1 MEALGQVFVSELV
14 VDGEEL
20 RGPHPIARLL
30 LDLARRGH
38 ARRLAHVAPAARK
51 RPAAV
56 APLLHQQDLFVSEDG
71 SANVHLRG
79 GVPGVGREMHDHLL
93 G

>member
-1 MEALGQVFVSELV
+1 MQLAAQLWEKEGGTAREVQDLLAAHLPAPGRE
-14 VDGEEL
+14 DL
-20 RGPHPIARLL
+20 RDFAWRYQW
-30 LDLARRGH
+30 A
-38 ARRLAHVAPAARK
+38 
-51 RPAAV
+51 
-56 APLLHQQDLFVSEDG
+56 LLHQQDLFVSEDG